1 MIQIKETR
9 EVSKYKGN
17 NPEAITEQMV
27 EKETKDH
34 IAAVRKTI
42 AFLAEMLLEQS
53 KEHDYTKLGKHLPNF
68 TKEIASD
75 FKSEEWFKMHCETE
89 RHHLLQY
96 VPKDVNLLDVL
107 EMVSDGVCAG
117 LARNG
122 SCYDIEIP
130 EEVLKQAVKNTQELL
145 IKNIKVVK

>member
-1 MIQIKETR
+1 MITIKETR
-9 EVSKYKGN
+9 EVSKYKGK
-17 NPEAITEQMV
+17 NPEAITEEIV

-34 IAAVRKTI
+34 IAAVRKTV
-42 AFLAEMLLEQS
+42 AFMAEKLLEQT
-53 KEHDYTKLGKHLPNF
+53 KEHDHTKLGEHLPDF

-75 FKSEEWFKMHCETE
+75 FKSEEWFEMHCKTE
-89 RHHLLQY
+89 RHHLLQH

-107 EMVSDGVCAG
+107 EMIADGVCAG

-130 EEVLKQAVKNTQELL
+130 EDVLLKAVKNTQELL